1 MPLIL
6 VIVFALLG
14 APVFA
19 IMAGA
24 TIVAWLT
31 HDTAA
36 LQHARFIAPD
46 VLDERFAGSPILVT
60 VPLFTFVGYMMAQ
73 SRAPERIVRAA
84 NAVFGW
90 LPGGLA
96 IVCIIASAF
105 FCTLTGGSAVT
116 IVAVGGLLYPALL
129 KNGYPKDY
137 SLGVIMTGGSLGLL
151 LPPSLPI
158 LIYSLVAGIDFT
170 KAFKAGVV
178 PGTFM
183 IALFAVHA
191 MYVGVRYKIPRT
203 RPDLKEMGASLW
215 SLKWELCVPAL
226 VLGGLGVGLAT
237 IDEAAA
243 IAAVF
248 VGCIE
253 FFVFKDLK
261 VKDL

>member
-60 VPLFTFVGYMMAQ
+60 VPLFTFVGYTMAQ
-73 SRAPERIVRAA
+73 SKAPERIVRAA
-84 NAVFGW
+84 NALFGW

-96 IVCIIASAF
+96 IVCIFASAF

-116 IVAVGGLLYPALL
+116 IVAVGGLLYPALI

-137 SLGVIMTGGSLGLL
+137 SLGVIMTAGSLGLL
-151 LPPSLPI
+151 LPPSVPI
-158 LIYSLVAGIDFT
+158 FIYSLVAGIDLT
-170 KAFKAGVV
+170 KALKAGII
-178 PGTFM
+178 PGLFM
-183 IALFAVHA
+183 IGLFVLHA
-191 MYVGVRYKIPRT
+191 MYVGVKYEIPRT
-203 RPDLKEMGASLW
+203 KPNLHEMASSLW
-215 SLKWELCVPAL
+215 SLKWELAVPVL
-226 VLGGLGVGLAT
+226 VLGS
-237 IDEAAA
+237 
-243 IAAVF
+243 
-248 VGCIE
+248 
-253 FFVFKDLK
+253 
-261 VKDL
+261 